1 MVTFKQ
7 FLSCALIALL
17 FLTACSSGIKYAVKG
32 DYKTDGE
39 LMEAALKAACDEIA
53 QNPALK
59 QYKVVSI
66 ENSETDK
73 ANTTIGLAALSQL
86 STALLERAQE
96 GTDKVVVKFI
106 VTKCQTHYYD
116 AGNMTRRVASAS
128 YHIIVEEKE
137 DSLMVWAG
145 DFEGKAEDQVPK
157 DIAKKLIDTRY
168 EQIGQTVAEE
178 SSNPYIEPLLVV
190 GITGALIYL
199 FTATAK

>member
-7 FLSCALIALL
+7 FLACALIVLL
-17 FLTACSSGIKYAVKG
+17 FLTACSSGIKYTVKG

-39 LMEAALKAACDEIA
+39 LMEAALKAASEEIA
-53 QNPALK
+53 KNPVFK
-59 QYKVVSI
+59 QYKIVSL

-73 ANTTIGLAALSQL
+73 ATTTIGKAAMSAL
-86 STALLERAQE
+86 STALLEQDQA
-96 GTDKVVVKFI
+96 GAKNAI
-106 VTKCQTHYYD
+106 VLFTVTGCQTQYYS
-116 AGNMTRRVASAS
+116 AGSMTRRVATAG

-137 DSLMVWAG
+137 DSAMVWAG
-145 DFEGKAEDQVPK
+145 DFEGKVEDQVPNG
-157 DIAKKLIDTRY
+157 IAKKLVDTRY

>member
-1 MVTFKQ
+1 MITCKQ
-7 FLSCALIALL
+7 LLSCALIALL

-39 LMEAALKAACDEIA
+39 LMEAALKAACDEIVKS
-53 QNPALK
+53 PAFK
-59 QYKVVSI
+59 QYKVISV

-73 ANTTIGLAALSQL
+73 ATTTIGKAALSKL
-86 STALLERAQE
+86 STALLEREQE
-96 GTDKVVVKFI
+96 GTKNVVVKFL
-106 VTKCQTHYYD
+106 VTKCQTQYHD
-116 AGNMTRRVASAS
+116 AGNMTRRVATAG

-157 DIAKKLIDTRY
+157 GIAKKLIDTRY

>member
-7 FLSCALIALL
+7 FLACSLIALL
-17 FLTACSSGIKYAVKG
+17 FMTACSSGIKYAVKG

-53 QNPALK
+53 KSTVFK

-73 ANTTIGLAALSQL
+73 ATSTIGLAALSKL
-86 STALLERAQE
+86 STALLEREQE
-96 GTDKVVVKFI
+96 GTKNVVVKFL
-106 VTKCQTHYYD
+106 VTRCQTQYQD
-116 AGNMTRRVASAS
+116 AGSMTRRVATAS
-128 YHIIVEEKE
+128 YHLIVEEKE

-157 DIAKKLIDTRY
+157 GIAKKLVDTRY

-178 SSNPYIEPLLVV
+178 SANPYIEPLLVV